1 MSKAV
6 AVATG
11 DEEEEEG
18 CRLWAVAVPRWRF
31 QIWERKRKPVPFRVW
46 YLFFEMRR
54 NSGRLGR

>member
-18 CRLWAVAVPRWRF
+18 CRLWAVAVEISDLEEEEEEEGCRMSNN
-31 QIWERKRKPVPFRVW
+31 V
-46 YLFFEMRR
+46 
-54 NSGRLGR
+54 